1 MFSISAIKGKFERSQ
16 INFHKT
22 FLWEKIS
29 SSQKQKISTHLRI
42 DEIGIIYYEES
53 ESYSWLLTNER
64 IIILNE
70 NWYSLSDL
78 IKVDFINIKINAS
91 EKISNRE
98 LTLFTNS
105 IQFKLFLEENSWH
118 VIYNI
123 FKFIIDKN
131 T

>member
-1 MFSISAIKGKFERSQ
+1 MFSISAIKGKFERSE
-16 INFHKT
+16 IDFRKT

-29 SSQKQKISTHLRI
+29 FSEKQKFSTDLKV
-42 DEIGIIYYEES
+42 DEIGIIYYTES
-53 ESYSWLLTNER
+53 PEYFWLLTNER
-64 IIILNE
+64 IIISNE
-70 NWYSLSDL
+70 KFYNLSDL
-78 IKVDFINIKINAS
+78 IKVDFVNIKANPS

-118 VIYNI
+118 VFYNI

-131 T
+131 N